1 MIDATKIRRGM
12 IIKLEDQLYRVLDCQ
27 LITPGRWK
35 AMVQTKL
42 RNIKDGSQL
51 EYRFRSEDR
60 VEQAYLEEVEM
71 VYLYRDGDDFYFM
84 NLQTYEQIKLDAEA
98 IGDGVN
104 YLIPDLVLTIELYEG
119 QPVGIKLPNTVD
131 LTVVETEPMLKG
143 ATQSASSKPAKLE
156 TGLVIQVPQFI
167 KEGDVIRVDTRE
179 DKYLERVKTKYPIMA
194 GGNLELTEIK
204 SAAGSA
210 FLSSKLIF
218 SSSPVKT
225 SGSERIR

>member
-12 IIKLEDQLYRVLDCQ
+12 IIKLDGGLYRVLDCQ

-35 AMVQTKL
+35 AMMQTKL

-71 VYLYRDGDDFYFM
+71 VFLYRSGDEFYFM

-98 IGDGVN
+98 VGDSAN
-104 YLIPDLVLTIELYEG
+104 YLIPDLVITIETYEG
-119 QPVGIKLPNTVD
+119 QPVGIKLPTTVN

-143 ATQSASSKPAKLE
+143 ATQSASSKPARLE
-156 TGLVIQVPQFI
+156 TGLIIQVPQFI
-167 KEGDVIRVDTRE
+167 KEGDVIKVDTRE
-179 DKYLERVKTKYPIMA
+179 DKYLERVKTK
-194 GGNLELTEIK
+194 
-204 SAAGSA
+204 
-210 FLSSKLIF
+210 
-218 SSSPVKT
+218 
-225 SGSERIR
+225 

>member
-179 DKYLERVKTKYPIMA
+179 DKYLERVKTK
-194 GGNLELTEIK
+194 
-204 SAAGSA
+204 
-210 FLSSKLIF
+210 
-218 SSSPVKT
+218 
-225 SGSERIR
+225 